1 MKRGDGWR
9 LEVGAAYVA
18 TPAMDG
24 MPKRLAVVVGRCGGA
39 VSVAFA
45 DELVCGDVRVF
56 EGRDAAF
63 LDTRVGRYNISACIL
78 ADAEDAAEIISMLRV
93 APRPAAEGDWPGGEA
108 LQSFEVQAFK
118 HNAKE
123 EPRRNCDRFGDDW
136 RKACDA
142 FWREEGDPAD
152 WRKLVK
158 WIFGKIK
165 PGKEARV

>member
-1 MKRGDGWR
+1 MKRGNGWR

-18 TPAMDG
+18 TPALEG

-63 LDTRVGRYNISACIL
+63 LDTRVGRYNISACVM
-78 ADAEDAAEIISMLRV
+78 ADAEDAAEIISMLRA
-93 APRPAAEGDWPGGEA
+93 APRPAADGGEA
-108 LQSFEVQAFK
+108 PAVADGEA
-118 HNAKE
+118 E
-123 EPRRNCDRFGDDW
+123 EKPRRNCDRFGDDW

-142 FWREEGDPAD
+142 FWQEQGDPAD

-158 WIFGKIK
+158 WLFGKFGK
-165 PGKEARV
+165 PGKVVRV

>member
-1 MKRGDGWR
+1 M
-9 LEVGAAYVA
+9 EVGAAYVA

-24 MPKRLAVVVGRCGGA
+24 LPKRLVVVVGRCGGA

-63 LDTRVGRYNISACIL
+63 LDTRVGRYNISACVM
-78 ADAEDAAEIISMLRV
+78 ADAEDAAEIISMLRTG
-93 APRPAAEGDWPGGEA
+93 ARLAAEGDWPGGEDGEA
-108 LQSFEVQAFK
+108 NEK
-118 HNAKE
+118 
-123 EPRRNCDRFGDDW
+123 PRRNCDRFGDDW

-158 WIFGKIK
+158 WIFAKIK
-165 PGKEARV
+165 PGKGARV

>member
-1 MKRGDGWR
+1 MKRGNGWR

-63 LDTRVGRYNISACIL
+63 LDTRVGRYNISACVM
-78 ADAEDAAEIISMLRV
+78 ADAEDAAEIISMLRA
-93 APRPAAEGDWPGGEA
+93 APRPAADGDGPGGKDGEA
-108 LQSFEVQAFK
+108 
-118 HNAKE
+118 E
-123 EPRRNCDRFGDDW
+123 EKPRRNCDRFGDDW

-158 WIFGKIK
+158 WIFAKIK
-165 PGKEARV
+165 PGKGARG